1 MGSYQILLIE
11 AAPYPASL
19 YALPG
24 APGFER
30 ARVADGRPRC
40 VPYGP
45 LPVIVAFTEQ
55 ELAFR
60 TGVEIFFGVVSE
72 GVSAEQ
78 GSALF
83 VVDQRHVG
91 ADARF
96 LYGRYVLCCAIGGIC
111 GNRAWLEMPTEA
123 TPEEQLEH
131 GEVLG
136 DLSRRH

>member
-40 VPYGP
+40 VPDGP

-83 VVDQRHVG
+83 VVDQHHVG
-91 ADARF
+91 ADASL
-96 LYGRYVLCCAIGGIC
+96 LYDCYVLGGAVGGIC
-111 GNRAWLEMPTEA
+111 GDRVWLQVPTEA
-123 TPEEQLEH
+123 TPE
-131 GEVLG
+131 
-136 DLSRRH
+136 